1 MLTAFG
7 YPMIVCLVYL
17 FIVGTVVGSFL
28 NVCIYRIPTKDR
40 LLDSLRAIV
49 SPKSRCP
56 KCGNGIPIW
65 FNVPVLGWI
74 VTGLICAA
82 GGFVWIKVL
91 DNSKKKQVVDV
102 CIAMYYK
109 TLGRFRFQ

>member
-1 MLTAFG
+1 MGLSCGISYFAGRSCPAGRSAPQGMSAVAGFF
-7 YPMIVCLVYL
+7 V
-17 FIVGTVVGSFL
+17 FL
-28 NVCIYRIPTKDR
+28 
-40 LLDSLRAIV
+40 
-49 SPKSRCP
+49 
-56 KCGNGIPIW
+56 
-65 FNVPVLGWI
+65 I

>member
-1 MLTAFG
+1 MSAVAGFF
-7 YPMIVCLVYL
+7 V
-17 FIVGTVVGSFL
+17 FL
-28 NVCIYRIPTKDR
+28 
-40 LLDSLRAIV
+40 
-49 SPKSRCP
+49 
-56 KCGNGIPIW
+56 
-65 FNVPVLGWI
+65 I